1 MNRLLKLCEKISDK
15 KLREDTEE
23 LLKST
28 KLHHPE
34 FTMKFTVQN
43 CPTAP
48 DSRQARPGGLIEH
61 TLSVVDLSESIG
73 KSLAKTYKI
82 PINFDHLLSAAIL
95 HDVYKTVEF
104 GAEGGQYVIDEV
116 YLNHLE
122 MMVAEMYRRKFP
134 KEVIHIVAA
143 HFGTGSATPP
153 RTYEALILHHADTF
167 DSIISANV
175 EQMRKMQ
182 EQLMD
187 SIRGSVGEK

>member
-34 FTMKFTVQN
+34 FTMKFTVRN

-48 DSRQARPGGLIEH
+48 ESRQARPGGLIEH
-61 TLSVVDLSESIG
+61 TLSVVDLCESIG
-73 KSLAKTYKI
+73 KSLAKTYKL

-95 HDVYKTVEF
+95 HDLYKTVEF
-104 GAEGGQYVIDEV
+104 GSEGGQYVIDEV
-116 YLNHLE
+116 YLNHVELL
-122 MMVAEMYRRKFP
+122 VAELYKRKFP
-134 KEVIHIVAA
+134 KEIIHIVAS
-143 HFGTGSATPP
+143 HFGSASPTPP

-167 DSIISANV
+167 DAIIATNV
-175 EQMRKMQ
+175 FQMIKLQ
-182 EQLMD
+182 EQIMESM
-187 SIRGSVGEK
+187 SIRKV

>member
-23 LLKST
+23 LLKAT

-34 FTMKFTVQN
+34 FTMKFTMEN
-43 CPTAP
+43 CPAAP

-61 TLSVVDLSESIG
+61 TLSVVDLCETIG
-73 KSLAKTYKI
+73 KSLAKSYRL

-95 HDVYKTVEF
+95 HDICKTVEF
-104 GAEGGQYVIDEV
+104 GAEGGQYVIEEV
-116 YLNHLE
+116 YLNHVELL
-122 MMVAEMYRRKFP
+122 VAELYRRKFP

-143 HFGTGSATPP
+143 HFGNTSPTPP

-167 DSIISANV
+167 DAIIAANV
-175 EQMRKMQ
+175 EQMRKLQ
-182 EQLMD
+182 EQIME
-187 SIRGSVGEK
+187 SIRKV